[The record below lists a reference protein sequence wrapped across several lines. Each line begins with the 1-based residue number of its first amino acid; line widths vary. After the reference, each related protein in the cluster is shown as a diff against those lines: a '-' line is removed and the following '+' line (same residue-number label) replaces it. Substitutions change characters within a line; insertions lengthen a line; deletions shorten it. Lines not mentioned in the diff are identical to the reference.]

1 MQFALCQRG
10 PPGPSLTFVRALGV
24 SLSCSVL
31 LFHSHFYPRLP
42 STAQTLS
49 LPTAPPTLAHLWLCP
64 TMGLIPPQGFF
75 SDLAASTTG
84 SRGSSKSENLVG
96 SVHHLT
102 LGRVTG
108 CWPFYGRVAW
118 VRCSSAPSPVSHGS
132 SHMVENM
139 SQGVGGRDVEGPVGE
154 SIFLA
159 ATTFKSC
166 RQSKT
171 RPARW
176 AGSELG
182 FATHSSISS

>member
-1 MQFALCQRG
+1 
-10 PPGPSLTFVRALGV
+10 
-24 SLSCSVL
+24 
-31 LFHSHFYPRLP
+31 
-42 STAQTLS
+42 
-49 LPTAPPTLAHLWLCP
+49 
-64 TMGLIPPQGFF
+64 MGLIPPQGFF

-159 ATTFKSC
+159 GDDVQVLQAIKDPP
-166 RQSKT
+166 RQVG
-171 RPARW
+171 W
-176 AGSELG
+176 L
-182 FATHSSISS
+182 